1 MSEQFEIK
9 LSWLKNGRDSEVD
22 LSFCRLQIIVGG
34 KNVTQYTAEHTAG
47 DDHLEIPS
55 YFLAEWLAE
64 NWWALLWEPRKNE
77 DTSDHPDFLARHSF
91 LTAQHGFALPKVLIV
106 PAGRAVHVNALPRDV
121 QFADVRFRNLASVWL
136 PRTDVEKD
144 LERFVR
150 SVSERLSGAKISGT
164 SLQEAWELI
173 TKTTAEEIF
182 FCRSMG
188 ALGLSPYAQNDAI
201 ENVLERAVSTLGERL
216 TLDLCLVSTPEN
228 FSDTARIAHLA
239 KASSDNGAEI
249 SLEPLARIAAPS
261 ENYSIPAW
269 RRGEQAAKRV
279 RAVLG
284 IKENDPLGADILFE
298 KLKFD
303 VEQKIVLPEQRDNS
317 VSPISGLVSKDD
329 MYARAALLQPV
340 QQQRRFSAAR
350 AAYTAWASE
359 PKTSRL
365 ITQVVT
371 RDQQASRSFAA
382 EITAPIA
389 YLRSSA
395 HGGRLSHEQ
404 VFELAAN
411 LKVGPDVVK
420 KHAQNKGLQVGQV

>member
-1 MSEQFEIK
+1 VRDRDALRRIIGKTPPFPNRLPVFIVVARIDLAAAKEGRRDGGVRVRRPKRGKIRYPNKPKSLDK
-9 LSWLKNGRDSEVD
+9 LASQEDLERAAAAARYVPSDYHCPAKGRSRKHRAKPTMPCPREWTI
-22 LSFCRLQIIVGG
+22 CRLQIIVGG

-173 TKTTAEEIF
+173 TETTADEIF

-249 SLEPLARIAAPS
+249 SLEPLARIAETFGAAPK
-261 ENYSIPAW
+261 P
-269 RRGEQAAKRV
+269 RGAAQ
-279 RAVLG
+279 L
-284 IKENDPLGADILFE
+284 N
-298 KLKFD
+298 
-303 VEQKIVLPEQRDNS
+303 
-317 VSPISGLVSKDD
+317 
-329 MYARAALLQPV
+329 
-340 QQQRRFSAAR
+340 
-350 AAYTAWASE
+350 
-359 PKTSRL
+359 
-365 ITQVVT
+365 
-371 RDQQASRSFAA
+371 
-382 EITAPIA
+382 
-389 YLRSSA
+389 
-395 HGGRLSHEQ
+395 
-404 VFELAAN
+404 
-411 LKVGPDVVK
+411 
-420 KHAQNKGLQVGQV
+420 